1 MRDDGQSPCG
11 HVTALIGQHLADIER
26 RLAELRETAPPCA
39 SWPSGRPRPTP
50 TPAARTG
57 SAPSSCRTDGATPAL
72 TNGRRSSTTTCSP
85 SPSRSRTRASHPGDR
100 QEAGHQV
107 REERGQEP
115 LRRLA
120 LPSARRSRRRRGGRG
135 LAAPG
140 PARTHPPTQG
150 PA

>member
-1 MRDDGQSPCG
+1 MRTHFPHCSRPRIRDAQGAGLTLAEIRSVLALRDDGQSPCG

-57 SAPSSCRTDGATPAL
+57 SAPSSRRTDGATPAL

-85 SPSRSRTRASHPGDR
+85 SPSRSRTRASP
-100 QEAGHQV
+100 
-107 REERGQEP
+107 P
-115 LRRLA
+115 
-120 LPSARRSRRRRGGRG
+120 RRSPRS
-135 LAAPG
+135 
-140 PARTHPPTQG
+140 
-150 PA
+150 